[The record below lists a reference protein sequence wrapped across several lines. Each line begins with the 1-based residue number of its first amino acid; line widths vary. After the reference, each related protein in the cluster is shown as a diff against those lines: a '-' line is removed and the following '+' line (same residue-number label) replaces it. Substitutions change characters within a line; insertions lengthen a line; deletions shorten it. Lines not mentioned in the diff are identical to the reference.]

1 MNNGSLLALNLIAL
15 FGYVLHFLSNHAV
28 AYELGKPGDKSKI
41 KQLIILLGVP
51 MFTTLFITAYL
62 FNQANPYGPKILI
75 ELLFIILGYVELH
88 EIESDAK

>member
-1 MNNGSLLALNLIAL
+1 
-15 FGYVLHFLSNHAV
+15 
-28 AYELGKPGDKSKI
+28 
-41 KQLIILLGVP
+41 

>member
-1 MNNGSLLALNLIAL
+1 
-15 FGYVLHFLSNHAV
+15 
-28 AYELGKPGDKSKI
+28 
-41 KQLIILLGVP
+41 LLGVP